1 LIITFFKQYN
11 QHTAREKLK
20 AIQKIQDYIKSGK
33 TNPKDKELIESG
45 FDVSMKSQIFRNIK
59 LEKDFWGEW
68 ALKIIDPLDIYMQL
82 FKNNFMV
89 IIAGSAD
96 DKKEKYVQDLIK
108 KVKDSMGS
116 HYYLEAH

>member
-89 IIAGSAD
+89 IIAGSAE

-108 KVKDSMGS
+108 KVIDSMGS